1 MDETIDKDSKLSI
14 PGSQYLFSLWLQ
26 ASDKDPRTKL
36 EGDVRQLKSI
46 PFDYREQHPEL
57 FTKEAMRSMI
67 DKAISN
73 GQASNSNANVPVQ
86 PESPNGE

>member
-1 MDETIDKDSKLSI
+1 M
-14 PGSQYLFSLWLQ
+14 PGCLPWTRLWLQ
-26 ASDKDPRTKL
+26 ASDKDPRTKV

-46 PFDYREQHPEL
+46 PFDYREQHPDL

-73 GQASNSNANVPVQ
+73 GQTSNSNGNTPVQ
-86 PESPNGE
+86 PENPNGKYRSKMREL